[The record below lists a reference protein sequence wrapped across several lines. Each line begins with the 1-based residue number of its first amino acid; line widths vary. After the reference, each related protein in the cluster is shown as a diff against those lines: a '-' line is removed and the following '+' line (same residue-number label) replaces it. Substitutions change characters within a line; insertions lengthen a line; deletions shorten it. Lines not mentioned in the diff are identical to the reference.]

1 MTVRSAATRL
11 PDMAAR
17 LLYSA
22 WRTVV
27 TKGSGSEAGVRVG
40 KTGNFKTVVCNFV
53 N

>member
-27 TKGSGSEAGVRVG
+27 TRGSGSEVGVRVG
-40 KTGNFKTVVCNFV
+40 RNGEFQNGGL
-53 N
+53 